1 MNTPITKSDLLQDI
15 ENELYSFT
23 SFNVIESLLAKYQPM
38 VKPISS
44 DLKTNTYSH

>member
-15 ENELYSFT
+15 ENELYSFK

-44 DLKTNTYSH
+44 DLKTNTNNY